1 MRGLLEEQSH
11 KIYII
16 FQPLLFA
23 LAIWV
28 FATPYDQLCKSF
40 FIAFFSPF
48 FFFSSF
54 LFFYRN
60 WLRLVGAGLLG
71 ALQLFSIMQTVV
83 VVAEVMV
90 EVVVVH
96 VLVVVKT

>member
-1 MRGLLEEQSH
+1 MINCVSLSLL
-11 KIYII
+11 
-16 FQPLLFA
+16 P
-23 LAIWV
+23 
-28 FATPYDQLCKSF
+28 F
-40 FIAFFSPF
+40 FPPF
-48 FFFSSF
+48 FFPPF

-90 EVVVVH
+90 EVVVVY